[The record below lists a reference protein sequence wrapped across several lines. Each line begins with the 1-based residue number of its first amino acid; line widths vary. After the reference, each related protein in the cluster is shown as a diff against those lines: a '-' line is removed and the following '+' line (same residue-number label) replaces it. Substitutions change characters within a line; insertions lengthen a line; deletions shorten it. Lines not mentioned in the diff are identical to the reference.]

1 MTLLLPVP
9 EPLGPTVRLLVA
21 GDWHGEIGWIGTC
34 AKLARRHGCAGIL
47 QTGDFGLWPMRRR
60 GYRDSGGGPINLKA
74 LGLTRTQW
82 DNFQKLR
89 YFGLVE
95 QVAVS
100 GKRQAGVWKITQLGL
115 AFLAG
120 KVVVPKFA
128 WTFRGDVV
136 RTEGPYITIT
146 EVKGGFQPRSVWA
159 AEAEPADLPES
170 DAA

>member
-1 MTLLLPVP
+1 MKTTRCPTCGASTNEYKHGLSK
-9 EPLGPTVRLLVA
+9 PLVQGLTA
-21 GDWHGEIGWIGTC
+21 
-34 AKLARRHGCAGIL
+34 LAS
-47 QTGDFGLWPMRRR
+47 
-60 GYRDSGGGPINLKA
+60 SGGGPINLKA

-115 AFLAG
+115 DFLAG

-159 AEAEPADLPES
+159 AQAEPADLPES